1 MKRNPDSFKEDI
13 LAAKEFAD
21 AYGPEL
27 LERLIR
33 LAEVNQSLPEQPKY
47 LTAFLESGEYDG
59 MVREVKDAGFEV
71 NSWLENLI
79 ETASVEV
86 IRNAIALVEQKRRQ
100 GTTVWNPEGLLV
112 EAIRNKWQPTDDSEL

>member
-21 AYGPEL
+21 AYGTEL

-33 LAEVNQSLPEQPKY
+33 FAEANQSLPEQPKSD
-47 LTAFLESGEYDG
+47 EPEI
-59 MVREVKDAGFEV
+59 VREVKDAGFQV
-71 NSWLENLI
+71 NSWLKNFI

-86 IRNAIALVEQKRRQ
+86 VRNAIALVEQKRCR
-100 GTTVWNPEGLLV
+100 GTAVRNPEGFLV
-112 EAIRNKWQPTDDSEL
+112 QAIRNKWQPTDYSDL